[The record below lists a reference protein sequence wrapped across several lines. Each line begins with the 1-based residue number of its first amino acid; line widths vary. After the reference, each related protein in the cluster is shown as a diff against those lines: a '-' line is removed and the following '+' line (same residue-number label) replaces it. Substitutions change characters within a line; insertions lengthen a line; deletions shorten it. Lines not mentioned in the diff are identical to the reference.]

1 MKKIISFILVAILCL
16 GALTSCAALDGIV
29 DKITGLIGGEQGG
42 ETDDGLE
49 GAKNYVFTKYNG
61 DYASPKADYDVAAK
75 LVREGVT
82 YTITWTVD
90 NSKISVKES
99 ANAGFWTIDLPDVN
113 DTEAKYVL
121 TATITNPDGASV
133 SVTFNRTLPVYSGEG
148 IVTAPIAGEAY
159 KLYFDQVKA
168 GKVLFA
174 LATTQDNGNKFIN
187 ATIDPKAAPDFYVE
201 KVDGGFKIYTTVN
214 GAKNYVYAKTTT
226 NDEGH
231 VSKYLGFSTTEGS
244 VFYYKDEV
252 TTWFTKID
260 NAEYGVGTY
269 NTYETLS
276 LSEASRFT
284 ADSVGS
290 TQFVMSFMTKAYA
303 ESLTPTEAPTLTTP
317 EQILNAAYALEANK
331 GLGKYTLTGVITS
344 VDTAYDS
351 GYNNVTVTIVVNNMT
366 DKPIQCFRL
375 KGTGADQ
382 IAVGDT
388 ITVTGNIIN
397 YTSFNDD
404 GSVKASKVEFD
415 AGCTLDSWT
424 AAGGEVTPPAEDEEE
439 GGNENSEP
447 AADSTLSIVDAVALG
462 TTYKSDDWSG
472 HYTTNKY
479 YVSGVITKV
488 KNVEKGEL
496 VIADAEGNT
505 LTVYGAF
512 DATGATAYKDLATKP
527 VVGDTVT
534 VYGVIGAYGQTV
546 QLSNGWFTA
555 HTAHTCDYAAATC
568 GKASACKICGATTGA
583 ALGHTEANA
592 EGRCDRC
599 GVSFNPTE
607 QTVAIAASTGA
618 LASNSLSISWSGNNV
633 TVVSEKDT
641 STTDIR
647 TSDTNH
653 YRCYAGSKLTI
664 SGKNEEKISKIV
676 ITATEA
682 KHANV
687 LAGSLVTAGVS
698 AVADGSTVTIT
709 VDEGTVDAV
718 VFSCTAQTRINNVV
732 VYYE

>member
-49 GAKNYVFTKYNG
+49 SAKNYVFTKYNG
-61 DYASPKADYDVAAK
+61 DNASPKADYDVAAK
-75 LVREGVT
+75 LVREGKT

-90 NSKISVKES
+90 NSKITVKES
-99 ANAGFWTIDLPDVN
+99 KNAGFWTIDLPAEN
-113 DTEAKYVL
+113 DTEVKYVL
-121 TATITNPDGASV
+121 TATITNAENKSV
-133 SVTFNRTLPVYSGEG
+133 SVTFNRTLPVYSSVGVTTEPIEG
-148 IVTAPIAGEAY
+148 VAY
-159 KLYFDQVKA
+159 KLFMDHLGYGQNLYA
-168 GKVLFA
+168 I
-174 LATTQDNGNKFIN
+174 ATTSTSNTGEYIN
-187 ATIDPKAAPDFYVE
+187 TTNDPKQAADYYVE
-201 KVDGGFKIYTTVN
+201 VVEGGFKIYTTIN
-214 GAKNYVYAKTTT
+214 GVKNYVYA
-226 NDEGH
+226 NAVDRPGAEG
-231 VSKYLGFSTTEGS
+231 KYNKYISLSATDAS
-244 VFYYKDEV
+244 VFYYKEV
-252 TTWFTKID
+252 GCWFTKIGA
-260 NAEYGVGTY
+260 NEFGTGTY
-269 NTYETLS
+269 GSNKTVGISEGRYYTESAIGTDQYVMQFITKEYAETLTPD
-276 LSEASRFT
+276 EIVNTDPT
-284 ADSVGS
+284 ADS
-290 TQFVMSFMTKAYA
+290 
-303 ESLTPTEAPTLTTP
+303 TLTI
-317 EQILNAAYALEANK
+317 EQAITLGESK
-331 GLGKYTLTGVITS
+331 GHDMYTEGKYYVTGEITEVYNTTYGNMKIKDANGKILTVYGT
-344 VDTAYDS
+344 YDAT
-351 GYNNVTVTIVVNNMT
+351 GANRYDKMANAPVAGQTVTVYGIIGQYNGTAQMKNGWITAVE
-366 DKPIQCFRL
+366 
-375 KGTGADQ
+375 GTGA
-382 IAVGDT
+382 
-388 ITVTGNIIN
+388 
-397 YTSFNDD
+397 
-404 GSVKASKVEFD
+404 
-415 AGCTLDSWT
+415 
-424 AAGGEVTPPAEDEEE
+424 VTPPAEDEEE

-462 TTYKSDDWSG
+462 TTYKSDDYSG

-534 VYGVIGAYGQTV
+534 VYGVIGAYGPTV

-555 HTAHTCDYAAATC
+555 HTAHTCNYAAATC
-568 GKASACKICGATTGA
+568 GKASACEICGATTGA

-607 QTVAIAASTGA
+607 QAVAIAASTGA
-618 LASNSLSISWSGNNV
+618 LASDSLSISWAGNNV

-641 STTDIR
+641 STTNIR
-647 TSDTNH
+647 TSDTDH

-676 ITATEA
+676 ITATSA
-682 KHANV
+682 SYANV

-698 AVADGSTVTIT
+698 AVADGSTVTVT
-709 VDEGTVDAV
+709 VDAGTVDAV